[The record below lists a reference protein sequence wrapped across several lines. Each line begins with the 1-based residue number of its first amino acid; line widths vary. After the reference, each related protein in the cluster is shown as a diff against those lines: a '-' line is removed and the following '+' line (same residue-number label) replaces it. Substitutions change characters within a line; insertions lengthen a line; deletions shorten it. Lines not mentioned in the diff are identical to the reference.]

1 MKRSSS
7 DSGITTRIAKITP
20 DDVTVRGKS
29 LTRDAIGRMS
39 FTEMTYFHVVGRTPT
54 PGQVRVLDACL
65 VALMEHGLT
74 PSSIAARLV
83 YSSSP
88 EAVQAGI
95 AAGLLAVGSVFV
107 GTVEGCSALLERIVA
122 APDGAEAEA
131 ARIAAAHAAEA
142 RAVPGFGH
150 PQHKPDDP
158 RSPRIL
164 QVATEAGVAG
174 RHVAALAALARAV
187 DAATGRHVTVNA
199 TGAVAAALADAQV
212 PTGAMRGLAILAR
225 CAGLV
230 GHIQEERTRP
240 AARALWE
247 GASSAVT
254 YED

>member
-1 MKRSSS
+1 MKRSGS
-7 DSGITTRIAKITP
+7 DSGMTTRIAKITA

-107 GTVEGCSALLERIVA
+107 GTVEGCATLLERIAA
-122 APDGAEAEA
+122 APDPADEA

-199 TGAVAAALADAQV
+199 TGAVAAVLADAQV

-230 GHIQEERTRP
+230 GHIQEERTHP
-240 AARALWE
+240 AMRALWE
-247 GASSAVT
+247 GASAAVT